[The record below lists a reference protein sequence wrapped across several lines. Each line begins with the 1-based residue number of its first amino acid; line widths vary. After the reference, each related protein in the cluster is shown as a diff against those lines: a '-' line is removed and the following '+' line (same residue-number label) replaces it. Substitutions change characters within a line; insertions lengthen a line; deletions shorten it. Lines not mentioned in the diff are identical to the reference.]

1 MVHWVKHKATVR
13 LSIYQKL
20 YLHKTPLYTIVS
32 DIALERFNTVT
43 QARFHRNVLLR
54 KYQYFI

>member
-43 QARFHRNVLLR
+43 DPRFHRNVLLR
-54 KYQYFI
+54 K